1 MKLKT
6 LAILLLSSLAF
17 ALPEKPKGFVTD
29 EANII
34 DASTLGGL
42 ERSLNQFEKSTT
54 IEIAVV
60 TVPTLGG
67 VSVEEFANKLF
78 HKWGIGKRGSD
89 NGVLLLVAKNDH
101 KMRIEVGY
109 GLESKLNDG
118 QAGEIIRGMVPYFR
132 QGNFSFGISNAV
144 NQIEQKVGKK

>member
-6 LAILLLSSLAF
+6 LALMFLATAAF
-17 ALPEKPKGFVTD
+17 ALPSKPTGFVTD
-29 EANII
+29 EAGII
-34 DASTLGGL
+34 DTATHQGL
-42 ERSLNQFEKSTT
+42 ERSLNQFEKTTT

-67 VSVEEFANKLF
+67 VSVEEYANKLF
-78 HKWGIGKRGSD
+78 HAWGIGKRGSD

-144 NQIEQKVGKK
+144 DQIKGKVK